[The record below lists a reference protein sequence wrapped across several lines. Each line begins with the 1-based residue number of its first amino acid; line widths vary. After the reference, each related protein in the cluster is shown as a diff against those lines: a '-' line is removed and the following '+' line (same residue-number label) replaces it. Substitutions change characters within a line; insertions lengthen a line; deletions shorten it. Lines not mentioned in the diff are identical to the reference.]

1 MGRSGVD
8 ESGEDGRNGRTIA
21 GRWYA
26 DSFEVGHNAF
36 EFKVDCGQQ
45 GLDGDVVTVYFRV
58 IASPI
63 SARELFRL
71 LGMGLLRYADTF
83 GPIDDKGG
91 AGPRGSGE

>member
-1 MGRSGVD
+1 MDQSD
-8 ESGEDGRNGRTIA
+8 EDGRDGRLA

-26 DSFEVGHNAF
+26 DSFDVGHNAF
-36 EFKVDCGQQ
+36 EFTVDCGQQ
-45 GLDGDVVTVYFRV
+45 RVNGEVVTVYFRV

-83 GPIDDKGG
+83 GPIDGKGG
-91 AGPRGSGE
+91 AGAWRGAE

>member
-1 MGRSGVD
+1 MDQSD
-8 ESGEDGRNGRTIA
+8 EDGRNDRSMA

-45 GLDGDVVTVYFRV
+45 RVNGEVVTVYFRV

-71 LGMGLLRYADTF
+71 LGMGLLRYADAF
-83 GPIDDKGG
+83 GPIDEKAG
-91 AGPRGSGE
+91 AGSRRSGE